1 MTDLFGGWGG
11 FATLAFFS
19 DVVLILG
26 AGWGFAQVSRAA
38 LQASL
43 HPVTRCLALTGAL
56 LIFGLMMA
64 KGLGLLK

>member
-1 MTDLFGGWGG
+1 MSDLFGGWGG
-11 FATLAFFS
+11 FATLTFFS

-26 AGWGFAQVSRAA
+26 AGWGFTQVTRAA

-43 HPVTRCLALTGAL
+43 HPVTRILALTGAL
-56 LIFGLMMA
+56 LIFGAMMA